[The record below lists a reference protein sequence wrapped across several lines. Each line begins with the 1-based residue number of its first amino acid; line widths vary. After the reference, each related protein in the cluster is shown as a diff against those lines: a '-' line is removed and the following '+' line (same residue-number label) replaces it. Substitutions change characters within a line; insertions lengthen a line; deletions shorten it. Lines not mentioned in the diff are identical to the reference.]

1 MGKPSILIKENR
13 CICTWLEKDC
23 PFFEPFCKSV
33 VLLNGATTSKSSA
46 NKTFTLSFFAKK
58 VCTLREMMEKGEG
71 FGYDTGVLIAHNLG
85 QQLFYLE
92 KQGYT
97 FAWLNL
103 ENILVVDESRF
114 ICFDL
119 DQLKRFE
126 KTTSVITFTEPFSLK
141 SPFLAP
147 EIKQLYTLPSSVDYR
162 AVYYSLGVLICIC
175 LFNEPVASESIM
187 HTKLYWFLLRCLEKD
202 PERRS
207 LLFI

>member
-1 MGKPSILIKENR
+1 MVEN
-13 CICTWLEKDC
+13 K
-23 PFFEPFCKSV
+23 K
-33 VLLNGATTSKSSA
+33 A
-46 NKTFTLSFFAKK
+46 N
-58 VCTLREMMEKGEG
+58 GEG
-71 FGYDTGVLIAHNLG
+71 FGYDLGVLLAQNLG

-103 ENILVVDESRF
+103 DNILVVDESQF
-114 ICFDL
+114 ICFEL

-126 KTTSVITFTEPFSLK
+126 KSEITFTEPFSLN

-147 EIKQLYTLPSSVDYR
+147 EIKRLYTLPSSVDYR

-175 LFNEPVASESIM
+175 LFNEPVVSESIL